1 MHVLELC
8 FKLSV
13 FSWSMNPVIGRLRD
27 VELALHELNVKIVQR
42 RVVVALVKVLII
54 SWDVDQLIRDFKD

>member
-13 FSWSMNPVIGRLRD
+13 FSWSMNPFIGRLRD

-54 SWDVDQLIRDFKD
+54 PWDVDQLIRDFKD

>member
-13 FSWSMNPVIGRLRD
+13 FSWSMNPFIGRLRD

-42 RVVVALVKVLII
+42 RVVVSLVKVLII
-54 SWDVDQLIRDFKD
+54 PWDVDQLIRDFKN

>member
-1 MHVLELC
+1 
-8 FKLSV
+8 
-13 FSWSMNPVIGRLRD
+13 MNPFIGRLRD

-54 SWDVDQLIRDFKD
+54 PWDVDQLIRDFKD

>member
-1 MHVLELC
+1 MHVFELC

-13 FSWSMNPVIGRLRD
+13 FSWSLNPVTGRLSD

-54 SWDVDQLIRDFKD
+54 SWDVNQLIRNFKD

>member
-13 FSWSMNPVIGRLRD
+13 FSWSMNPFIGRLRD

-54 SWDVDQLIRDFKD
+54 PWDVDQLIRDFKN

>member
-13 FSWSMNPVIGRLRD
+13 FSWSMDPVIGRLSD
-27 VELALHELNVKIVQR
+27 VELALHELNVNIVQR

-54 SWDVDQLIRDFKD
+54 SG

>member
-1 MHVLELC
+1 MD
-8 FKLSV
+8 
-13 FSWSMNPVIGRLRD
+13 PVKGRLSD
-27 VELALHELNVKIVQR
+27 VELALHKLNVNIVQR